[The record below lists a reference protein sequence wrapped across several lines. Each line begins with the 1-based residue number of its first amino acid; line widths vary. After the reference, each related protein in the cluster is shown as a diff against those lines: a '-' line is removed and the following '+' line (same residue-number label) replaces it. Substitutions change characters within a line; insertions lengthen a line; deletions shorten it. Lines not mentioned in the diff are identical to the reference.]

1 MRFVLA
7 IVSFV
12 IGVVL
17 VGLGVG
23 QRTIFAPPT
32 STVAATSGSSAGVTV
47 IPGTTLDANPGHQ
60 HVRIT
65 GASKDLVAVY
75 GTTTDVDAWVGDA
88 RHQTL
93 RYDAEDTSLRAKTTG
108 SERSVPDPA
117 GSDLWSAEYSG
128 SEASD
133 FTVELPSSTSLLL
146 VDGDGTSSVGT
157 VSVTWPRDTSTPLVG
172 PLMTAGGFFVALG
185 IALYVWAILHQRRLR
200 GPRRRSGGGR
210 PPRVRGSRRAA
221 AAGAQVPPRGR
232 RGRRMVAVVPV
243 VLVAGLTLAGCS
255 SEYWP
260 HGSGAT
266 PTPTPTATESG
277 AAETAAEPTAAT
289 APQIKRIVG
298 RIAEVAAKADSDR
311 NADLAAERFTGPAL
325 ALRKANYTIRGSD
338 TDVQAPPAIPSGDVT
353 VAVPQQTDSWPRTV
367 FVVVQDPADK
377 DTAPQALTLV
387 QESARSQYKVDYD
400 VALEAGATF
409 TDVPPVSIGAAQLS
423 PDVKLLTLPP
433 GQIAGAYADILANDT
448 ASQYAD
454 TFSSD
459 GDDLRSKIGKPY
471 KDSKSSSLPSTAK
484 IEYSSEIPENASIA
498 LATNKA
504 GALVST
510 TLDEIEKVTPTQ
522 AGAEVNTE
530 GAVKALSGVGTSTKG
545 ISATYGVQLLFY
557 VPPVGTKSKIELL
570 GFSQGL
576 IAASEVQ

>member
-1 MRFVLA
+1 VRFVLA

-23 QRTIFAPPT
+23 QRTVFAPPT
-32 STVAATSGSSAGVTV
+32 TTVAATSGAGAGVTV
-47 IPGTTLDANPGHQ
+47 VPGTTLDANTGHQ
-60 HVRIT
+60 RIRVT
-65 GASKDLVAVY
+65 GGSKDLVAVY
-75 GTTTDVDAWVGDA
+75 GATSDVDAWVGSA
-88 RHQTL
+88 RHETL
-93 RYDAEDTSLRAKTTG
+93 RYDAERTRLTGRTTG
-108 SERSVPDPA
+108 SERTVPDPA
-117 GSDLWSAEYSG
+117 GSDLWSAEYHG
-128 SEASD
+128 SEAED
-133 FTVELPSSTSLLL
+133 FTVELPADTSLLI
-146 VDGDGTSSVGT
+146 VDGDGRSAVEN
-157 VSVTWPRDTSTPLVG
+157 VSVTWPRDTATPLVG

-185 IALYVWAILHQRRLR
+185 IALYVWALLHQRRLR

-260 HGSGAT
+260 QGTAAT
-266 PTPTPTATESG
+266 TAPTPTATATG
-277 AAETAAEPTAAT
+277 AAAAVEPTAAT

-298 RIAEVAAKADSDR
+298 RIAEVAAKADSDKD
-311 NADLAAERFTGPAL
+311 ADLAATRFTGPAL
-325 ALRKANYTIRGSD
+325 DLRKANYTIRGSD
-338 TDVQAPPAIPSGDVT
+338 TDVQAPPTIASSGVT
-353 VAVPQQTDSWPRTV
+353 VAVPQQTDTWPRTV
-367 FVVVQDPADK
+367 FVVVQDPANK

-387 QESARSQYKVDYD
+387 QESARDQYKVEYD

-409 TDVPPVSIGAAQLS
+409 ADVPPVSIGAAQLS
-423 PDVKLLTLPP
+423 PDVKLLKLQP
-433 GQIAGAYADILANDT
+433 GQIAEAYADILANDT
-448 ASQYAD
+448 GSQYD
-454 TFSSD
+454 GTFSSD
-459 GDDLRSKIGKPY
+459 GDDLRSKIGKAY
-471 KDSKSSSLPSTAK
+471 KDAKASGLPSTAK
-484 IEYSSEIPENASIA
+484 IEYSSQIPENASIA

-510 TLDEIEKVTPTQ
+510 TLNEIEKVTPTQ
-522 AGAEVNTE
+522 SGAEVNTE